1 LVGADGATHAGVY
14 DIPFIRC
21 IPNMLLMAPADEAE
35 CRDLLTTAFKQNHP
49 SAVRYPRGA
58 GVGAVVSE
66 ELKELPLGKGEI
78 RRTTTAKSSPKIAI
92 LAFGTLLYPA
102 LEVAEILDATVA
114 NMRFIKP
121 LDVDLVCEL
130 AKTHDLIVTLEEG
143 AIGGGAGSACLEAL
157 SAAGIEVPSLILGL
171 PDRFVDHGDHALL
184 MKECGLDVDG
194 ITKSI
199 ALKLGINPK
208 KQAA

>member
-1 LVGADGATHAGVY
+1 VGADGATHAGAY

-35 CRDLLTTAFKQNHP
+35 CRDLLTTAFKQDHP

-58 GVGAVVSE
+58 GVGAMVGQ

-78 RRTTTAKSSPKIAI
+78 RRVSKGLQKKKVAI

-102 LEVAEILDATVA
+102 LAAAEEFDATVA

-121 LDVDLVCEL
+121 LDVDLVVRL
-130 AKTHDLIVTLEEG
+130 AKEHDLIVTIEEG

-157 SAAGIEVPSLILGL
+157 AAAGIQVPSLLLGL
-171 PDRFVDHGDHALL
+171 PDRFIDHGDHGLL
-184 MKECGLDVDG
+184 MKECGLDQAG
-194 ITKSI
+194 IAKAITT
-199 ALKLGINPK
+199 KLGNMT
-208 KQAA
+208 

>member
-1 LVGADGATHAGVY
+1 
-14 DIPFIRC
+14 
-21 IPNMLLMAPADEAE
+21 
-35 CRDLLTTAFKQNHP
+35 
-49 SAVRYPRGA
+49 
-58 GVGAVVSE
+58 VVSK
-66 ELKELPLGKGEI
+66 ELRELPLGKGEI
-78 RRTTTAKSSPKIAI
+78 RRTTSAKNSPKIAI

-102 LEVAEILDATVA
+102 LEVAEVFDATVA

-130 AKTHDLIVTLEEG
+130 AKSHDLIVTLEEG

-157 SAAGIEVPSLILGL
+157 SVAGIEVPSLILGL

-194 ITKSI
+194 ITKAI